1 METSVHCPPAIDFK
15 AFVRLPPLHPVLDL
29 PSPHL
34 PTCSPQCESICFC
47 GHFHLMASMRGLGG
61 GMLNVCTGFGGRPR
75 AAPIS
80 SLTQAG
86 GHAPN
91 WGKPRGALK
100 REQELCAIFLAT
112 RAGFCSTVSQHFCF
126 LIRSLADSWLYGSLA
141 ATQATWK
148 LLLLHLHAPSF
159 PYTSFSDLHKIK
171 ENHPPRPKI
180 FPCWEMYYFLPFKRL
195 FSNASQ
201 ENF

>member
-1 METSVHCPPAIDFK
+1 MFLWPFPPDGFHAWPWRWNAECLHWVWWEATCPSSV
-15 AFVRLPPLHPVLDL
+15 
-29 PSPHL
+29 
-34 PTCSPQCESICFC
+34 
-47 GHFHLMASMRGLGG
+47 
-61 GMLNVCTGFGGRPR
+61 